1 MRSLIRLACL
11 LCTALGL
18 SACAPMLAM
27 VGTNQTL
34 VQILAQVERVKLAGD
49 GASFAASDKT
59 ITDHMLSRATGKDC
73 KVFNVLNKESVC
85 ADTSSIIAIAENK
98 SLKGDTPGQI
108 AALDSSIKAAAADEP
123 TMKAARNAEPIITA
137 SFELRSSGDTSGRI
151 ALLDSNIKSA
161 TANAA
166 QGGNNAAPVLAAE
179 SLDKPKVEVVSVPGT
194 NLVRKADPQPDAS
207 NSNPKDG
214 APVIATAQTAQPKES
229 ASPAAA
235 PEVPPHDE
243 PNAAQPRTVAQPV
256 RPSLVLSREAASG

>member
-1 MRSLIRLACL
+1 
-11 LCTALGL
+11 
-18 SACAPMLAM
+18 MLAL

-34 VQILAQVERVKLAGD
+34 VQVVAQVDRAKLASD
-49 GASFAASDKT
+49 GASFAASNKT
-59 ITDHMLSRATGKDC
+59 ITDHVLSKATGKEC
-73 KVFNVLNKESVC
+73 KIFNVLNKESVC
-85 ADTSSIIAIAENK
+85 ANSSSVIAIAANN
-98 SLKGDTPGQI
+98 SLKADTPGQI

-123 TMKAARNAEPIITA
+123 TMEAVRNAEPIITA
-137 SFELRSSGDTSGRI
+137 SFDLRSNGDTSGRI

-179 SLDKPKVEVVSVPGT
+179 SPDKPNVEVVSVPGT
-194 NLVRKADPQPDAS
+194 NLVRKANPQPDES
-207 NSNPKDG
+207 NSNPKGG
-214 APVIATAQTAQPKES
+214 APVIASAQTAQPKES